1 MRRNLKRLYQRRNFR
16 SNSTHLLRCRVG
28 PLANNRHFIT
38 SYSGYSNTLQTEWK
52 WRALSI
58 QARPRTE
65 IIAFFSSSSHSDD
78 PDIFRGPGGL
88 TGRQIFEAV
97 QRSVHRDEAF
107 QRNDNDSNSNGDSGF
122 SRRNRSNN
130 RTTFHRGENTS
141 VAGPNEESMMLM
153 SVRDIKDIAA
163 DNSIEITDCYDK
175 EALVSRIVSFFR
187 SHSPVADK

>member
-1 MRRNLKRLYQRRNFR
+1 M
-16 SNSTHLLRCRVG
+16 
-28 PLANNRHFIT
+28 ANNHHFIT
-38 SYSGYSNTLQTEWK
+38 SYSGYSNTFQTEWE

-97 QRSVHRDEAF
+97 QRSVHRDEEF
-107 QRNDNDSNSNGDSGF
+107 KRNDNDSNSGF
-122 SRRNRSNN
+122 SRHNRSNN
-130 RTTFHRGENTS
+130 RTTSRRGENTS
-141 VAGPNEESMMLM
+141 VAGPNEEILILM
-153 SVRDIKDIAA
+153 SVRDLKDIAA
-163 DNSIEITDCYDK
+163 ENSIEITDCYDK